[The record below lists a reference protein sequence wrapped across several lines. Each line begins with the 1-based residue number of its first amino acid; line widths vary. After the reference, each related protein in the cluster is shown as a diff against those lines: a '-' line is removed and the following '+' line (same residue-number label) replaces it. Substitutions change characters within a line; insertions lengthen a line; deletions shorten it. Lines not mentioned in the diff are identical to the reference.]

1 MSLKVKINEDMK
13 LAMRS
18 KDSSRLGAIRL
29 LQSAIKQ
36 KEVDERIDIN
46 DGDILIII
54 EKMLKQRRD
63 SIDAFRKADRQDLV
77 EKEEFEV
84 TVLMQYMPEPLEE
97 GEILNIIDQAI
108 KKLNA
113 TSMKD
118 MGAVMNAVK
127 PELSGKANMAEVSQ
141 KIKSKLTLT

>member
-13 LAMRS
+13 SAMRS
-18 KDSSRLGAIRL
+18 KDSARLGAIRL
-29 LQSAIKQ
+29 LQSALKQ
-36 KEVDERIDIN
+36 KEVDERIDIG
-46 DGDILIII
+46 DGDVLTII

-63 SIDAFRKADRQDLV
+63 SIDAFKKADRQDLV

-97 GEILNIIDQAI
+97 VEVLNIIDKAI
-108 KKLNA
+108 KNLSA
-113 TSMKD
+113 SSMKD

-127 PELSGKANMAEVSQ
+127 SELSGKANMADVSQ
-141 KIKSKLTLT
+141 KIKSKLT

>member
-13 LAMRS
+13 SAMRS
-18 KDSSRLGAIRL
+18 KDSARLGAIRL

-36 KEVDERIDIN
+36 KEVDERIDIS
-46 DGDILIII
+46 DADVLTII

-63 SIDAFRKADRQDLV
+63 SIDAFKKADRQDLV

-84 TVLMQYMPEPLEE
+84 SVLMQYMPEPLKED
-97 GEILNIIDQAI
+97 EILKIIDQAI
-108 KKLNA
+108 KNLSA
-113 TSMKD
+113 SSMKD

-127 PELSGKANMAEVSQ
+127 SELSGKANMADVSQ
-141 KIKSKLTLT
+141 KIKSKLT

>member
-13 LAMRS
+13 SAMRS
-18 KDSSRLGAIRL
+18 KDSARLGAIRL

-36 KEVDERIDIN
+36 KEVDERVDIV
-46 DGDILIII
+46 DGDVLTII

-63 SIDAFRKADRQDLV
+63 SIDAFKKADRQDLV

-108 KKLNA
+108 KNLSA
-113 TSMKD
+113 SSMKD

-127 PELSGKANMAEVSQ
+127 PELSGKANMADVSQ
-141 KIKSKLTLT
+141 KIKSKLT